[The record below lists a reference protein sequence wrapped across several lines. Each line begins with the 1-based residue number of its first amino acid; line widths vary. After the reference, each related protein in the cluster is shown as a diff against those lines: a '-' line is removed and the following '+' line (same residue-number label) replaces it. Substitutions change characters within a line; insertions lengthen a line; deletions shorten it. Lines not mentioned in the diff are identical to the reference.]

1 LIFQAFFVFLLFQ
14 KKRIEG
20 GKKFKRKNIFSGD
33 FDVFAS
39 CPAGNPRINSLIAA
53 KKQRKKKTPT
63 HHKLSRCSGFNLRF
77 PLPALQVNLFPLR
90 FILTINVYYCKIC
103 LL

>member
-39 CPAGNPRINSLIAA
+39 CLSGNPRINSLIAA

-63 HHKLSRCSGFNLRF
+63 HHKLSLCSDCNPSDFHSLRSEPIYSPCNNL
-77 PLPALQVNLFPLR
+77 VDKK
-90 FILTINVYYCKIC
+90 CKKR
-103 LL
+103 